1 MRCPQTIEVG
11 AYVLGALVPAERDA
25 FEMHLAD
32 CAICR
37 EEVAEL
43 AVLPGLLGRIDFETA
58 RTIAQEG
65 EDSAALFPIGW
76 AGPTARTESEA
87 SSPEASGEP
96 PARPSVVRPQRWA
109 GPTVNAD
116 LDTRA
121 ADPEDSKVVSLLAA
135 AERKRLREQRR
146 RRLVTAGVGLV
157 AACLALVIGLGL
169 PRWTAD
175 PGPEFTAMS
184 AAAQNLPITADLA
197 LEPDGGGTRLVM
209 KCQYNGEPGSR
220 RSYKL
225 MVVPKGG
232 GDAEQITDWT
242 AGHGDEFQIDGHSAH
257 KTADIDRVEIWNTEN
272 RVLMIYRP

>member
-11 AYVLGALVPAERDA
+11 AYVLGALVPAERAA
-25 FEMHLAD
+25 FEKHLAD

-37 EEVAEL
+37 EEVADL

-76 AGPTARTESEA
+76 AGPTAADADAPPPPVEA
-87 SSPEASGEP
+87 K
-96 PARPSVVRPQRWA
+96 VVRPERWA

-116 LDTRA
+116 LDNRA

-135 AERKRLREQRR
+135 AERKRIREQRR
-146 RRLVTAGVGLV
+146 RRFVTAGVGLV
-157 AACLALVIGLGL
+157 AAALALVVGLGL
-169 PRWTAD
+169 PKWTAD
-175 PGPEFTAMS
+175 PGPEYVAMTP
-184 AAAQNLPITADLA
+184 AAQNLPITADLA
-197 LEPDGGGTRLVM
+197 LEPEGSGTLVM
-209 KCQYNGEPGSR
+209 MKCEYNGEPGSK

-232 GDAEQITDWT
+232 GEAEQVTDWT
-242 AGHGDEFQIDGHSAH
+242 ANPGDKFQIDGHSAH
-257 KTADIDRVEIWNTEN
+257 KTADIDRVEIWNVEN
-272 RVLMIYRP
+272 KVLMVYRP

>member
-11 AYVLGALVPAERDA
+11 PYVLGALVPAERDA
-25 FEMHLAD
+25 FEKHLAD

-37 EEVAEL
+37 EEVADL

-76 AGPTARTESEA
+76 AGPTAADASPSEA
-87 SSPEASGEP
+87 EAT
-96 PARPSVVRPQRWA
+96 VVRPERWA

-121 ADPEDSKVVSLLAA
+121 SDPEDSKVVSLLAA
-135 AERKRLREQRR
+135 AERKRIREQRR
-146 RRLVTAGVGLV
+146 RRFVTAGVGLV
-157 AACLALVIGLGL
+157 AAALALVVGLGL
-169 PRWTAD
+169 PKWTAD
-175 PGPEFTAMS
+175 PGPDYVAMTP
-184 AAAQNLPITADLA
+184 AAQNLPITADLA
-197 LEPDGGGTRLVM
+197 LTPDGDGTLVTM
-209 KCQYNGEPGSR
+209 RCQYTGEPGSK

-232 GDAEQITDWT
+232 GEAEQVTDWT
-242 AGHGDEFQIDGHSAH
+242 ASHGDKFQIDGHSAH
-257 KTADIDRVEIWNTEN
+257 KTSDIDRVEIWNVEN
-272 RVLMIYRP
+272 RVLMVYRP

>member
-25 FEMHLAD
+25 FEKHLAQ

-37 EEVAEL
+37 EEVADL

-58 RTIAQEG
+58 KAIAQEG

-76 AGPTARTESEA
+76 AGPTAAQSEPDEELA
-87 SSPEASGEP
+87 P
-96 PARPSVVRPQRWA
+96 VVRPERWA
-109 GPTVNAD
+109 GPTVNAEID
-116 LDTRA
+116 SRA

-146 RRLVTAGVGLV
+146 RRIVMAGVGV
-157 AACLALVIGLGL
+157 AAACLALVIGLGL
-169 PRWTAD
+169 PRWTGD
-175 PGPEFTAMS
+175 SGPAYTAMT

-197 LEPDGGGTRLVM
+197 VLPQDDGTRVLM
-209 KCQYNGEPGSR
+209 KCEYKGAAGVR

-225 MVVPKGG
+225 MVVPKTGG
-232 GDAEQITDWT
+232 EAQMMTNWSAD
-242 AGHGDEFQIDGHSAH
+242 HGDRFDFDLHS
-257 KTADIDRVEIWNTEN
+257 KMKQSEIDRIEIRSADD
-272 RVLMIYRP
+272 RVLMIYKI

>member
-11 AYVLGALVPAERDA
+11 AYVLGALVPAEREA
-25 FEMHLAD
+25 FEKHLAN

-37 EEVAEL
+37 GEVAEL

-58 RTIAQEG
+58 KAIAQEG

-76 AGPTARTESEA
+76 AGPTAEAAESEP
-87 SSPEASGEP
+87 SPV
-96 PARPSVVRPQRWA
+96 PSNVVRPKRWA

-116 LDTRA
+116 LDKQA
-121 ADPEDSKVVSLLAA
+121 SDPEDSKVVSLLAA

-169 PRWTAD
+169 PKWTAD
-175 PGPEFTAMS
+175 PEPAYTAMT

-197 LEPDGGGTRLVM
+197 LENADDGTRVLM
-209 KCQYNGEPGSR
+209 KCEYNGESGTR
-220 RSYKL
+220 RMYKL
-225 MVVPKGG
+225 MVRPKGG
-232 GDAEQITDWT
+232 GTPEKVTDWS
-242 AGHGDEFQIDGHSAH
+242 AGHGDEFEIEGHTKLKQS
-257 KTADIDRVEIWNTEN
+257 DIDAVEIWNAEDK
-272 RVLMIYRP
+272 VLMTYKP

>member
-25 FEMHLAD
+25 FEKHLAT

-58 RTIAQEG
+58 RSIAQEG
-65 EDSAALFPIGW
+65 EDSSALFPIGW
-76 AGPTARTESEA
+76 AGPTAESDA
-87 SSPEASGEP
+87 PAPE
-96 PARPSVVRPQRWA
+96 PAERSNVVRPQRWA

-116 LDTRA
+116 LDDRA
-121 ADPEDSKVVSLLAA
+121 ADPEDSRVVSLLAA
-135 AERKRLREQRR
+135 AERKRIREQRR
-146 RRLVTAGVGLV
+146 RRLVTAGVGLA

-175 PGPEFTAMS
+175 PGPAFAAMS
-184 AAAQNLPITADLA
+184 AAAQNLPITAELA
-197 LEPDGGGTRLVM
+197 VQPEGNGSLLIM
-209 KCQYNGEPGSR
+209 KCEYKGEPGSR

-232 GDAEQITDWT
+232 GEAEEVTDWT
-242 AGHGDEFQIDGHSAH
+242 AGHGDKFKIDGHSGH
-257 KTADIDRVEIWNTEN
+257 SLTNIDRVEIWNMEN
-272 RVLMIYRP
+272 KVLMVYRP

>member
-25 FEMHLAD
+25 FEKHLAE

-37 EEVAEL
+37 EEVADL

-58 RTIAQEG
+58 KAIAQEG
-65 EDSAALFPIGW
+65 EDSAALLPIGW
-76 AGPTARTESEA
+76 AGPTAQSEA
-87 SSPEASGEP
+87 DAEAPAP
-96 PARPSVVRPQRWA
+96 PNVVRPERWA

-116 LDTRA
+116 LDSRA
-121 ADPEDSKVVSLLAA
+121 SDPEDSKVVSLLAA
-135 AERKRLREQRR
+135 AERKRIRDQRR

-169 PRWTAD
+169 PQWTSD
-175 PGPEFTAMS
+175 PGPAFSAMT

-197 LEPDGGGTRLVM
+197 LEPEGSGTKLIM
-209 KCQYNGEPGSR
+209 KCQYKGEPGSR

-225 MVVPKGG
+225 MLVPKGG
-232 GDAEQITDWT
+232 GEPQMVTTWL
-242 AGHGDEFQIDGHSAH
+242 AGHGDEFEIDGHSDVKH
-257 KTADIDRVEIWNTEN
+257 TNIDRVEIWSADD
-272 RVLMIYRP
+272 RVLMVYRP

>member
-11 AYVLGALVPAERDA
+11 AYVLGALVPAEREA
-25 FEMHLAD
+25 FEKHLAG

-58 RTIAQEG
+58 KAIAQEG

-76 AGPTARTESEA
+76 AGPTAQPESD
-87 SSPEASGEP
+87 EP
-96 PARPSVVRPQRWA
+96 PAPSNVVRPERWA

-116 LDTRA
+116 LDNRA
-121 ADPEDSKVVSLLAA
+121 ADPEDSTVVSLLAA
-135 AERKRLREQRR
+135 AERKRIREQRR
-146 RRLVTAGVGLV
+146 RRIITAGVGLV

-175 PGPEFTAMS
+175 PGPAFTAMT
-184 AAAQNLPITADLA
+184 AAAQNLPITADVA
-197 LEPDGGGTRLVM
+197 LEPQGSGTRLIM
-209 KCQYNGEPGSR
+209 KCEYKGEAGTR

-225 MVVPKGG
+225 MVVPKSGG
-232 GDAEQITDWT
+232 GPEMATDWS
-242 AGHGDEFQIDGHSAH
+242 AGQGDEFAYDGHTTLKQAE
-257 KTADIDRVEIWNTEN
+257 IDRVEIWSADN
-272 RVLMIYRP
+272 RVLMVYRP